1 MISIRGLNLSILGE
15 SLMIQLETGDIQMS
29 SLVEFPREK
38 EKPTSK
44 KTFSTD
50 VFLNVILQ

>member
-29 SLVEFPREK
+29 SLVEFP
-38 EKPTSK
+38 
-44 KTFSTD
+44 
-50 VFLNVILQ
+50 